1 MDAAALTAG
10 EYTTF
15 ACVHSND
22 AGTPVVAIPVT
33 FTVTGTGDDVIFT
46 DGFDGSGG
54 QTCAPL
60 QLFED
65 PSFEATDGGTFTN
78 PFWTT
83 NDSVTGSNLCD
94 ASCDSGATIVAH
106 TGDWFVW
113 FGGWDQQNTSL
124 LSQDV
129 VFPSG
134 QSRWLNYWM
143 INQIGGDPTAQLTLS
158 IDGSSVLT
166 FDVGSGETDYT
177 PHTFEIPATYLDGQ
191 SHLVQFD
198 WSADSLGGEVAGAIV
213 DDVTL
218 DCSAQ
223 QANAPHVPSH
233 HVPANRRLH

>member
-33 FTVTGTGDDVIFT
+33 FTVTGDDTIFA
-46 DGFDGSGG
+46 DGFDGDGG
-54 QTCAPL
+54 ETCAPQ

-65 PSFEATDGGTFTN
+65 PSFEATVGGTN
-78 PFWTT
+78 PFWLTS
-83 NDSVTGSNLCD
+83 DSVSGFNLCD
-94 ASCDSGATIVAH
+94 ASCDSGGTIIAH

-113 FGGWDQQNTSL
+113 FGGWDQANVSS
-124 LSQDV
+124 LSQSA

-134 QSRWLNYWM
+134 QPRWLNYWM
-143 INQIGGDPTAQLTLS
+143 INQIGGDPSAVLTLS
-158 IDGSSVLT
+158 IDGSNVLT
-166 FDVGSGETDYT
+166 FDAGSGETDYAA
-177 PHTFEIPATYLDGQ
+177 HTFEIPATYLDGQ

-198 WSADSLGGEVAGAIV
+198 WSADSLGGEVGGAIV

-223 QANAPHVPSH
+223 QVNAPRA
-233 HVPANRRLH
+233 PAFHAAASRRLH